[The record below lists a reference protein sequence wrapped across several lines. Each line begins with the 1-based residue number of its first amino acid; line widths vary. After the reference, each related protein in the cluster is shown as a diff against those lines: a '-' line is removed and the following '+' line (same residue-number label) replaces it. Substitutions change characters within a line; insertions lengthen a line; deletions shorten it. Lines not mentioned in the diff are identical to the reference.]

1 MDEII
6 KEINKIKYLEIRNCQ
21 TIISD
26 VPIELINIESSKE
39 KLYMILYILYS
50 LRDKINNKLI
60 IDFIF
65 QTNKEGEIPDKIS
78 FYQFFLLS
86 FYNFINIY
94 FNQRQF
100 ILIRFPQI
108 FQRNNED
115 NLINFDYQIKIDL
128 LNNHIIINNKE
139 YASSSNK
146 IIENNEQLLSI
157 FSNILSQIDQ
167 KQLLDYHLFKYDF
180 TCLAGTF
187 DHCHIGHLFLIQSSL
202 LLSKS
207 HYFIGVCSDDMVKHK
222 GPLSL
227 IQSNFIRRKK
237 IEEIINLNGYN
248 KNNCLYEIKTIYDT
262 VDMAGREKDL
272 NCLIVTTETYKGG
285 LHCNEIRKKN
295 NLKEVDICTINVINI
310 DLDNANKISSSL
322 IRKDILNII
331 PIEKINKIYS
341 EFSNLCLDS
350 LDIKNKDIINFWWH
364 EFLENYTKKWKFYHN
379 LNHIYS
385 FLELYQKY
393 NIHINKYKNEFLIS
407 IFFHDIIYIPSR
419 NDNEEESIKVFNK
432 FYTETNPKNLIK
444 EIVIEFIT
452 ETKNHTLSKT
462 YENELNFFMDM
473 DMEIVSE
480 ENWEDYENKI
490 RKEYCFLDDNDYKKG
505 RKQFLQN
512 LLNKE
517 KIFRT
522 NIFYNNYEERA
533 KNNIN
538 NILNKLNSNTSS

>member
-6 KEINKIKYLEIRNCQ
+6 KEINKINYLEIRNCQ
-21 TIISD
+21 IIFSD
-26 VPIELINIESSKE
+26 LPIELLKIESNKD
-39 KLYMILYILYS
+39 KLFMILDIIFS

-65 QTNKEGEIPDKIS
+65 QKNKKGEIPDKIS

-108 FQRNNED
+108 FLSNNDE
-115 NLINFDYQIKIDL
+115 ITFDYQIKIDL
-128 LNNHIIINNKE
+128 LKDLIIISKKE
-139 YASSSNK
+139 YILSSN
-146 IIENNEQLLSI
+146 IIKESENKLVSI
-157 FSNILSQIDQ
+157 FSKILSQIDQ
-167 KQLLDYHLFKYDF
+167 KQLLHDYNLFKYDF

-187 DHCHIGHLFLIQSSL
+187 DRCHIGHLFLIQSSL

-207 HYFIGVCSDDMVKHK
+207 HYFIGVCSDEMIKHK

-237 IEEIINLNGYN
+237 IEEIINLNGHN
-248 KNNCLYEIKTIYDT
+248 KNNCLYEVKTIYDT

-285 LHCNEIRKKN
+285 IHCNEIRKKN

-310 DLDNANKISSSL
+310 NLDNVNKISSSL

-331 PIEKINKIYS
+331 PIEKINKLYS
-341 EFSNLCLDS
+341 EFSKLCFNS
-350 LDIKNKDIINFWWH
+350 LNIENKDIIDFWWH
-364 EFLENYTKKWKFYHN
+364 EILENYTKKWKFYHN

-385 FLELYQKY
+385 ILDLFQKY

-419 NDNEEESIKVFNK
+419 NDNEEESINVFEK
-432 FYTETNPKNLIK
+432 FYSETNPKNLK
-444 EIVIEFIT
+444 KVKVIEFIT
-452 ETKNHTLSKT
+452 ETKNHLLS
-462 YENELNFFMDM
+462 ENYDDEVNLFLDM
-473 DMEIVSE
+473 DMHIIAED
-480 ENWEDYENKI
+480 NWEDYENKI
-490 RKEYCFLDDNDYKKG
+490 RKEYCYVDDNEYKNK
-505 RKQFLQN
+505 RKQFLEN

-522 NIFYNNYEERA
+522 NIFYNTYEQIAR
-533 KNNIN
+533 NNIN
-538 NILNKLNSNTSS
+538 NIINKLNNDTT